1 MKYKITFRERA
12 SREYLDS
19 LLWYKDRSN
28 EAAENFVKAIDET
41 LERISLNPTRFR
53 NTYNGFYETAAR
65 KFPFSI
71 VYFVDEGEKRIVVV
85 SIFHFKRS
93 PKKKFRDN
101 K

>member
-19 LLWYKDRSN
+19 LLWYKVRSIN
-28 EAAENFVKAIDET
+28 AAENFAKAIDDAF
-41 LERISLNPTRFR
+41 ERIIVNPQRLR
-53 NTYNGFYETAAR
+53 NTYKEFYEVSTK

-71 VYFVDEGEKRIVVV
+71 VYFIDEGEKRVVVV

-93 PKKKFRDN
+93 PKKKFRESE
-101 K
+101 